1 MVTLAE
7 LKAIAKPIIAEAK
20 KKRTTYHTTGKK
32 TGKVKD
38 KGYSAIK
45 LTDKKPNIAVQV
57 VREKAFLEGKKA
69 ENVAEEASK
78 LIGQTVQ
85 QDFNTFVVKNSKTG
99 KFEDKK
105 EFKNTYSIV
114 RAKPKPKPKAKPKP
128 TGVTIEKVKER
139 AKVVPYVGK
148 KAIKKI

>member
-20 KKRTTYHTTGKK
+20 KKRTTYHTTGKRA
-32 TGKVKD
+32 GKVKE
-38 KGYSAIK
+38 KGYSSIK
-45 LTDKKPNIAVQV
+45 LTDKKPDIAVQV

-69 ENVAEEASK
+69 VNVAEEASK

-85 QDFNTFVVKNSKTG
+85 QDFNTFSVKNSKTG
-99 KFEDKK
+99 KFEDKI

-114 RAKPKPKPKAKPKP
+114 RAKPKPKAKPKP

>member
-32 TGKVKD
+32 TGKVKE
-38 KGYSAIK
+38 KGYSMIK
-45 LTDKKPNIAVQV
+45 LTGKKPDIAVQV

-69 ENVAEEASK
+69 VNVLEEASK
-78 LIGQTVQ
+78 LIGQTIKEGVRTKPLTPKEREMTITPS
-85 QDFNTFVVKNSKTG
+85 NTIYII
-99 KFEDKK
+99 E
-105 EFKNTYSIV
+105 
-114 RAKPKPKPKAKPKP
+114 PKPKAKAKPKAKP